1 MARAMRR
8 HVRDF
13 RRREPGG
20 STSRYASA
28 QMDANVASAAPGNR
42 SRLQMKDAAV
52 TNDTPQ
58 EGTHRPWPAPH
69 TPWVFAQTWSALLFA
84 HWPVPTAQLRAMLP
98 PDLALDTYDGE
109 AWVGIVP
116 FHLRRLAP
124 RGAPDRL
131 GLSFLELNVRTY
143 VTLGDKP
150 GVWFFSLDAAS
161 LPAVIGA
168 RATFHLPYFWAG
180 MRLWDDAGWISYAS
194 RRRHPRAPAAEFV
207 GRYRP
212 VGPVSMAVTG
222 SLEHWLTA
230 RYCLY
235 AANRAGRIF
244 RGEIDHP
251 PWPLQAAEAEI
262 SVNTMAA
269 PSGIVLTGP
278 PLLHFSRNLEVATW
292 PLQPARV

>member
-1 MARAMRR
+1 
-8 HVRDF
+8 
-13 RRREPGG
+13 
-20 STSRYASA
+20 
-28 QMDANVASAAPGNR
+28 
-42 SRLQMKDAAV
+42 V
-52 TNDTPQ
+52 TNETPR
-58 EGTHRPWPAPH
+58 EATHRPWPAPN
-69 TPWVFAQTWSALLFA
+69 TPWIVAQTWSDLLFA
-84 HWPVPTAQLRAMLP
+84 HWPVPAAQLRAMLP
-98 PDLALDTYDGE
+98 PGLALDTYDGE
-109 AWVGIVP
+109 AWVGVVP

-143 VTLGDKP
+143 VTQGDKP

-168 RATFHLPYFWAG
+168 RATFHLPYFWAR
-180 MRLWDDAGWISYAS
+180 MRAWDDAGWIAYAS
-194 RRRHPRAPAAEFV
+194 KRRHPRAPAAEFV

-212 VGPVSMAVTG
+212 VGPVSMATPG

-235 AANRAGRIF
+235 AATRVGGIL

-269 PSGIVLTGP
+269 PIGIMVSGP
-278 PLLHFSRNLEVATW
+278 PLLHFSRNLEITTW
-292 PLQPARV
+292 PIQPASR